1 MTKKKR
7 MIHDIREITY
17 KDVMDLQKRLD
28 MAVEEENYE
37 EAAKLRDMI
46 LGIKKLLVPTER
58 KDLN

>member
-7 MIHDIREITY
+7 MIHDMREITY